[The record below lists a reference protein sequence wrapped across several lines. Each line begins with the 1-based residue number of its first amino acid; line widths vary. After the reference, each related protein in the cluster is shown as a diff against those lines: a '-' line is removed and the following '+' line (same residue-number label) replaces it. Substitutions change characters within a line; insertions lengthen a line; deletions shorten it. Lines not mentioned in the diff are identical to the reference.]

1 MTTWNI
7 TYIPYEIVGTNY
19 QGSLLQHAEVKTA
32 TISGPDYLSA
42 LTAFDPT
49 VEMYV
54 MDCNRVAEETVADYG
69 FADVGG
75 MSYDEVRFASRGE

>member
-1 MTTWNI
+1 MTTWTI
-7 TYIPYEIVGTNY
+7 TYVPYEIVGTNY
-19 QGSLLQHAEVKTA
+19 SGSLLQHPAVKTA

-54 MDCNRVAEETVADYG
+54 MDCDRIEEAVADHG
-69 FADVGG
+69 FVDVGG
-75 MSYDEVRFASRGE
+75 MTYDEVRYASRGE